1 MFEKNE
7 ALGERLFKECF
18 SLIANGEIRVPAT
31 VKEVSYAD
39 VVKGFRLL
47 QMGKHTGKVCA
58 LLLYTQFLTCSLTTI
73 LDRPCP
79 PRK

>member
-47 QMGKHTGKVCA
+47 QMGKHTGKV
-58 LLLYTQFLTCSLTTI
+58 
-73 LDRPCP
+73 
-79 PRK
+79 

>member
-18 SLIANGEIRVPAT
+18 ALLANGEIRTPAT
-31 VKEVSYAD
+31 IKEVPYSE

-47 QMGKHTGKVCA
+47 QMGKHTGKVE
-58 LLLYTQFLTCSLTTI
+58 SL
-73 LDRPCP
+73 
-79 PRK
+79 PRECIEHLV

>member
-18 SLIANGEIRVPAT
+18 ALLANGEIRTPST
-31 VKEVSYAD
+31 IKEVPYSD

-47 QMGKHTGKVCA
+47 QMGKHTGKVIAVAQICFRQM
-58 LLLYTQFLTCSLTTI
+58 Y
-73 LDRPCP
+73 
-79 PRK
+79 